1 MIIFIIIVVVV
12 DYFSLQMNAII
23 RGIKTVPQVNYLEV
37 SIFWK
42 WQAVKERFLSSPPT
56 QLQVWCS
63 QCIHCASIVEL
74 YVFLFLSFQVVL
86 TYFLML
92 GFN

>member
-37 SIFWK
+37 SIF
-42 WQAVKERFLSSPPT
+42 
-56 QLQVWCS
+56 
-63 QCIHCASIVEL
+63 
-74 YVFLFLSFQVVL
+74 
-86 TYFLML
+86 
-92 GFN
+92 